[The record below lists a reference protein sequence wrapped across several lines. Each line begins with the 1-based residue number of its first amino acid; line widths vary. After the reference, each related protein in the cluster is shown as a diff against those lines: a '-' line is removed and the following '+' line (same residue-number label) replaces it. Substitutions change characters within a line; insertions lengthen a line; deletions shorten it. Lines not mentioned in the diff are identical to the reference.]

1 MALCSH
7 QHLNRT
13 STGSAFRRQ
22 ESLEKYRTSANG
34 VIAKVEL
41 QVLPHQNQQWCVFKC
56 LPGFQTHI
64 GDHWSRPKWRSKLD
78 CHSDSL
84 PEVLP
89 RQNSSQASAHRQR
102 SREKRPLQSGSRHL
116 THNSNLRRK
125 SKLSESRHNFCPCSR
140 SPLSSIFTRADLPY
154 ASSSALEVVDGSR
167 ITCTF
172 GVVHSSFNFNSVRFF
187 FYVLNLHSYNFI
199 SSMVFLLS
207 SLLSYFSWSS
217 DALAGQRHDRD

>member
-1 MALCSH
+1 MINFAHLLCNNIHRRPQNSIQVMALCSH

-89 RQNSSQASAHRQR
+89 RQ
-102 SREKRPLQSGSRHL
+102 
-116 THNSNLRRK
+116 TLRKLPHIDNVRGK
-125 SKLSESRHNFCPCSR
+125 SVLYK
-140 SPLSSIFTRADLPY
+140 
-154 ASSSALEVVDGSR
+154 VGVD
-167 ITCTF
+167 I
-172 GVVHSSFNFNSVRFF
+172 
-187 FYVLNLHSYNFI
+187 
-199 SSMVFLLS
+199 
-207 SLLSYFSWSS
+207 
-217 DALAGQRHDRD
+217 